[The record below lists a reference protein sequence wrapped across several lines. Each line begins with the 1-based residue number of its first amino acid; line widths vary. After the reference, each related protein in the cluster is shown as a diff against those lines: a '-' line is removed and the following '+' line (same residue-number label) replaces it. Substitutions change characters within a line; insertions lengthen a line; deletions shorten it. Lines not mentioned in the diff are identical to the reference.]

1 MQNNL
6 SMSSS
11 QQRQLLNT
19 SIGGMRQPNH
29 MRQSTSNKPPHLPQ
43 PTSVHHPLSPHPNLP
58 SPPHTVRRPTNTQ
71 HPPTVIHTPPVSSPP
86 NQHMHPLNHLLASQ
100 VHPPSNTMA
109 TPPPH
114 LPPTMRAR
122 VETPETIR
130 QKPANQINDQ
140 PINMKQVHW
149 Y

>member
-1 MQNNL
+1 
-6 SMSSS
+6 
-11 QQRQLLNT
+11 
-19 SIGGMRQPNH
+19 
-29 MRQSTSNKPPHLPQ
+29 
-43 PTSVHHPLSPHPNLP
+43 
-58 SPPHTVRRPTNTQ
+58 
-71 HPPTVIHTPPVSSPP
+71 
-86 NQHMHPLNHLLASQ
+86 MHPLNHLLASQ

-140 PINMKQVHW
+140 PINMKQASNVQPTTTHRTRSTSQQSDASSITLDEDSDNDVRMPVVEDKTRIIIDDDI
-149 Y
+149 